1 MATTKVANGTHEGFV
16 VITFAGLAGC
26 NFSTASRQPASGSG
40 CDGYRQQGSSPPMV
54 NDEERPRI
62 PMTQKR
68 CTRPRLPRWAIV
80 TLQSIGVLLAVA
92 IFALVMFAVLPVS
105 THGLEPQ
112 PRPAATYAEA
122 EAALAGIARAET
134 QARIKPE
141 CRTRLLGP
149 ARRTEQVIVLYHGL
163 TNCPRQMLDL
173 GRQLAQTKAN
183 VLVMRIPGHGISGGT
198 VHDLSGLDA
207 EAIRDTTDQGL
218 DIARGLGAQTT
229 VVGMSLGGNMAAWA
243 AQERTDVYRAV
254 LIAPALVLGNVS
266 RPVANVF
273 RNTFT
278 RLPPLVIPGTGVQ
291 RESHT
296 YPDATPLRPS
306 AETFRFGT
314 RVLREAAGR
323 APQADELAILEN
335 ASDRTISNEAI
346 SELVSDWRTQGAQ
359 VREVVLP
366 ASLGLPHDV
375 MDHTQD
381 DAKPGIVDPIVVALA
396 TGAPLPSPLP
406 PGTRVSDR

>member
-1 MATTKVANGTHEGFV
+1 MAHEE
-16 VITFAGLAGC
+16 
-26 NFSTASRQPASGSG
+26 
-40 CDGYRQQGSSPPMV
+40 
-54 NDEERPRI
+54 EERPA
-62 PMTQKR
+62 PMKQNR
-68 CTRPRLPRWAIV
+68 FPRLRLPRWAIV

-92 IFALVMFAVLPVS
+92 VFALVMFAVLPVS

-112 PRPAATYAEA
+112 PRPTATYAEA

-149 ARRTEQVIVLYHGL
+149 ARRTEQVIVLFHGL
-163 TNCPRQMLDL
+163 TNCPRQMLDV

-198 VHDLSGLDA
+198 VDDLAGLDA
-207 EAIRDTTDQGL
+207 EAMRDATDQGL
-218 DIARGLGAQTT
+218 DIAAGLGGKTT
-229 VVGMSLGGNMAAWA
+229 VVGFSLGGNMAAWA
-243 AQERTDVYRAV
+243 AQERTDVDRAV
-254 LIAPALVLGNVS
+254 VIAPALVLGNVS

-278 RLPPLVIPGTGVQ
+278 RLPPLVLPGTGIQ

-314 RVLREAAGR
+314 RVLREAAAR
-323 APQADELAILEN
+323 APQANELAILEN
-335 ASDRTISNEAI
+335 ASDLTISNQAI
-346 SELVSDWRTQGAQ
+346 ADLARDWRTHGAR

-381 DAKPGIVDPIVVALA
+381 DAKPRIVDPIVVALA

-406 PGTRVSDR
+406 PGTRVSNR